1 MQEEQ
6 SGTVFYLQHKW
17 IKAILNV
24 IIFQTNLWFPL
35 LQTLNPGTSTV
46 NQIMNHEQ
54 ENNKFIRAV
63 TENNCCVNIVPTP
76 LANFKFSLIGGRGWG
91 NSKITWG
98 TLTWAWKTIRGMYV
112 IPYIEFQ
119 GAQWFWNSL
128 NSLNFTKL
136 FW

>member
-6 SGTVFYLQHKW
+6 SDTVFYLQHEW

-63 TENNCCVNIVPTP
+63 TENNYCVNIVPT
-76 LANFKFSLIGGRGWG
+76 S
-91 NSKITWG
+91 
-98 TLTWAWKTIRGMYV
+98 
-112 IPYIEFQ
+112 
-119 GAQWFWNSL
+119 
-128 NSLNFTKL
+128 
-136 FW
+136 